1 MGESFDIKNI
11 DKVKDDYLQFILD
24 VFKDEGDN
32 SY

>member
-11 DKVKDDYLQFILD
+11 DKVKDDYLQLILD